1 MKRLFSILI
10 CFAIAVTAF
19 AQVGLSPGIVASGG
33 ADITPPA
40 FVSAELGTF
49 NDTIILVLM
58 TEPLDSDSIPP
69 TSAFTFTGGV
79 TTIGLDTTWMGS
91 VGSDSLFIGLDSTL
105 TIFDDST
112 FLIDYTPPVGV
123 AGVNGKLQDVADNTV
138 VAWVDST
145 VANNLVLSLGA
156 EKITDGAF
164 DNDGASW
171 VSQGAPI
178 TFSSNRVNISNAS
191 ADGFYQL
198 AATMVSQLESST
210 DYLLEITVTINSGAN
225 PEIEIQNYPTNA
237 ILVALTTYA
246 AGTHQIEFT
255 TPVLSYYG
263 IRFLV
268 DNGNGT
274 TDCYFDDISLKEVL

>member
-69 TSAFTFTGGV
+69 TSASTFTGGV

-145 VANNLVLSLGA
+145 VANNLVLSLGS
-156 EKITDGAF
+156 EMLTDGAF
-164 DNDGASW
+164 DSNDTYWTASDG
-171 VSQGAPI
+171 VIVISGNIVTI
-178 TFSSNRVNISNAS
+178 TNAYGSHIYQVNTDMVTA
-191 ADGFYQL
+191 L
-198 AATMVSQLESST
+198 EAAT
-210 DYLLEITVTINSGAN
+210 DYLLEFTAAISSGTPNVTIRNYPSSESYTSEVTIDEGINQINFSTNGSITYTGIDLYFDASGAN
-225 PEIEIQNYPTNA
+225 GYTI
-237 ILVALTTYA
+237 
-246 AGTHQIEFT
+246 
-255 TPVLSYYG
+255 
-263 IRFLV
+263 
-268 DNGNGT
+268 
-274 TDCYFDDISLKEVL
+274 DDISLKEVL